1 MLDLTLLGHA
11 QTLAR
16 HGNYARAASELY
28 MSQPTLSRH
37 IAALEHTLGV
47 RLFDRG
53 RKRVEPTA
61 YGRLLL
67 ERGAT
72 LTSDAAE
79 LMRELR
85 LMQGLEVGELYV
97 GAGIYPAELSLGRAV
112 GGLTAKHPGLRVEV
126 TTGDWRS
133 IINATLT
140 THLDLSVLELSVVED
155 EKRLAV
161 EALPRHPGVFFTRPG
176 HPLQSEASPTIE
188 HLSAFPFAGPKLA
201 PRAAGAMA
209 KLLKQGTTDPSSGDY
224 IPPIKVDSIRL
235 AKDAV
240 RASDAVSLAPLA
252 AITAELASGTLV
264 ALPFKAPWLYTNYG
278 FVYLVGRSLSP
289 AAQAFME
296 RVRKVEQEIVAE
308 EERLMVTVLEPRR
321 LERRRTEVRR
331 SARNDRRSL
340 PDSRKRA

>member
-1 MLDLTLLGHA
+1 
-11 QTLAR
+11 
-16 HGNYARAASELY
+16 
-28 MSQPTLSRH
+28 
-37 IAALEHTLGV
+37 
-47 RLFDRG
+47 
-53 RKRVEPTA
+53 
-61 YGRLLL
+61 
-67 ERGAT
+67 
-72 LTSDAAE
+72 
-79 LMRELR
+79 
-85 LMQGLEVGELYV
+85 
-97 GAGIYPAELSLGRAV
+97 
-112 GGLTAKHPGLRVEV
+112 V

-278 FVYLVGRSLSP
+278 FVHLVGRSLSP

-296 RVRKVEQEIVAE
+296 RVRKVEQEIVME